1 MEKLRSVETPESI
14 LKRVI
19 ANERQRFRDG
29 ETPENVYYPLVLELA
44 AGLME
49 LGDPVGAVALIAEVP
64 VEFIEHGLAD
74 EMRARPTIF
83 HKAMVS
89 LVDRLLLAGIV
100 DVGQVPDATQA
111 PATA

>member
-1 MEKLRSVETPESI
+1 MEKLKAVETPESI

-29 ETPENVYYPLVLELA
+29 ETPESVYYPLLLELA

-49 LGDPVGAVALIAEVP
+49 LGDSVTAVALIMEVP
-64 VEFIEHGLAD
+64 LEFIKSGLAE
-74 EMRARPTIF
+74 EMRARPHIF
-83 HKAMVS
+83 HGAMVS
-89 LVDRLLLAGIV
+89 LVDKLLLAGIV

-111 PATA
+111 PAMA